1 MECIQKF
8 QALNQQLENIK
19 QEVVKNTSLDYRAQD
34 ARLVALDS
42 IQMNMAAT
50 AIPRCQGSCRF

>member
-1 MECIQKF
+1 MHRIMECIPKF

-19 QEVVKNTSLDYRAQD
+19 QEVVSAGLDHRSKD

-42 IQMNMAAT
+42 IQMNREAQP
-50 AIPRCQGSCRF
+50 IGCVDL

>member
-1 MECIQKF
+1 MHHIMECIPKF

-19 QEVVKNTSLDYRAQD
+19 QEVVKNTALDYCSQD

-42 IQMNMAAT
+42 IQMNRAA
-50 AIPRCQGSCRF
+50 RSNWKH